1 MKNNKLMKNIVNS
14 FKINTLS
21 SRKGLGVGLTCL
33 FLTLGVGQAWAA
45 YYITGSNGNIGGWG
59 TWKNMTE
66 SSDGIFWY
74 FQAASGNCECKI
86 NTAKNYT
93 NALDAGYRDGGFCD
107 TDLGGNTWDNGGNI
121 NYWYN
126 SGSYYILVYVPNT
139 AVNTT
144 NKAKVCASTFL
155 PDAGYETTG
164 NTMKYYSNKAATDQT
179 TSALDRDN
187 GSTTALGTVTTLYLK
202 GFNSKMWQHGSG
214 NIYGESYQHYYY
226 KVHRTAVAAGST
238 GFTDAKNATSWS
250 AGTWTW
256 GSFNG
261 SKYRYPTYSGSLNE
275 NLLSGLGSGNYTM
288 SYYYLQE
295 GSKNFRHP
303 SVGTKFNKLTWT
315 IAVPAV
321 SGGAVT
327 SDGTGT
333 GAEGSPFSVADGNT
347 ITFTASGSQAS
358 TDANSVLYVKWG
370 NDAYAPASSTTK
382 TITPTTTKQS
392 MTVKLKYYNSADV
405 LSGAE
410 TTLTIYYQSTLT
422 PSIGIS
428 SISPS
433 PANSGDEVT
442 ITASRQNAGTA
453 NITYQYS
460 LNGTS
465 GWTTIGSATSSTT
478 KTWTVPAITA
488 TTTYYFRAQ
497 MTYSATTYTS
507 DVVSLKAYGKKTIK
521 VKDTNSWGANFK
533 IHRWGG
539 DAEGTEW
546 PGETANITTV
556 AGQWKQV
563 VLFSS
568 STNFVFCN
576 GSSTSTADGN
586 KTADQAYA
594 SMTDGNCYQIQ
605 SGSGASLTLTSTDC
619 PTAPSVTTASATSVA
634 TTSVQFNASSVSAN
648 NDAITAYGFKWGT
661 TDACSSGTV
670 SASNLGAGTTF
681 SASKTGLTNGTTYYY
696 KAYATNGFGTTYGS
710 VVNFRTKYVTTVTL
724 DQQSG
729 SGGTESVTATEG
741 SAMPSGKTAPTRS
754 GYTFGGYYKNT
765 GGGGKQYYN
774 SSMGSANNW
783 DGTSSTAT
791 IYAKWTANQY
801 TITFDKQSGSG
812 GTTSAKVHFDNNDFT
827 VNPVVMPTRA
837 GYTLGG
843 YYTATGGG
851 GVQVVNASGVWQS
864 DKASYL
870 DASGNWIY
878 ANNKTV
884 YAKWTPK
891 SCTIKFNFDESDEGY
906 GSKTGATTSVT
917 ATYGANMTTVTPP
930 TAKNGY
936 AFMGYWDGADGSG
949 TQYYKADGT
958 SKRTWNK
965 NTESATTLYAF
976 YKKAEIT
983 GITLDAAIWAP
994 VAAGDATTY
1003 ITADPTIAPTP
1014 EGTTSICWEL
1024 LYDNDNPVPGEHPA
1038 ITVSGYKVKFA
1049 INGLAT
1055 GNYKI
1060 RATLHTGSGTCGS
1073 GTTLSTLSK
1082 TFTIATDFDV
1092 TVKYMCG
1099 TEEIQPSTTVTG
1111 KATEWTSVSAPDI
1124 FGYTFTT
1131 WDLGD
1136 GGITKHGSDALTKQ
1150 ENFRFKATYNGTLT
1164 AVYRK
1169 RGIIYFKK
1177 PSDWD
1182 GTATVYYYNIGS
1194 SSKWKDSGDGTY
1206 GLCTKDISYGA
1217 TAMTRIGSTNI
1228 YYYDYEA
1235 TATTADDPGDYIAFT
1250 NVAQNGYDRLNGCQ
1264 CSYPINKTKGFNSGT
1279 PMFVCTNYK
1288 TQTWLANYYNAGYW
1302 TKYERGSGYTLKI
1315 YNKKESGRQEIK
1327 SVPFV
1332 TDGTNNFEIPFKAT
1346 VDLDAAT
1353 TYGFKIVRDDN
1364 LYFKNDYDGTM
1375 TYSSHDGWPFLYD
1388 GSDGSACGIT
1398 TTAAGSYVFTL
1409 SYFNTDN
1416 NADHE
1421 LRVSVTYPAAE
1432 KDFQVMYND
1441 NATWSLGTT
1450 HGRGWRHPSRIIT
1463 ARAGGIDTI
1472 SFFVAKGNSPRLYAR
1487 KVNSINASTGVIT
1500 WANINA
1506 EGSSTYKTLSVD
1518 SSAVYNFKVIQG
1530 SAGVISSIVNIGA
1543 YTGEYYIRC
1552 GALNSKWDNYTIDGD
1567 HKMTYSSFSES
1578 DANAFGEKFSHYKAK
1593 WCPRGTNV
1601 KFVIA
1606 NDYSPCISDTL
1617 IQDVGNPYDN
1627 IYLADAWGRPDG
1639 ELKAD
1644 GYDGSG
1650 NITTSGTGDRYSAN
1664 IRFMWN
1670 RKTNKISRA
1679 YVASSTNPERLFLVL
1694 RGNYAIKGTD
1704 NENIEDEG
1712 TGIPSVILQD
1722 DQNWIY
1728 EEVLY
1733 IKPGTRFKLY
1743 ACYAQASANPN
1754 GAQYFRGAY
1763 ESGAWAE
1770 DDTKSVILID
1780 GSGDYQKARVLYDF
1794 KTNRLICA
1802 WLPSDTAVSGT
1813 LNINADVMII
1823 REHQEA
1829 AQYLTFAKDGSGNE
1843 GQLTGVKTVYGVMKF
1858 NRWVLNN
1865 RKQTGD
1871 NDPLDVGDQKS
1882 IFERSLY
1889 FISFPFDV
1897 RVSDIFGFGQYGVHW
1912 IIEYYDGLTRAK
1924 NGFWIDSPPNWKY
1937 VTNPNGYTLKA
1948 NEGYILAL
1956 DLDQM
1961 KYNNTDFWPND
1972 IQTVELFFPSTAEL
1986 ETLKQTTCTIPALS
2000 SDYKCTI
2007 NRTGED
2013 GDRRVKDSYWRCIG
2027 TPSLNLYNTAV
2038 KDGSGKTI
2046 AWKTDYTWHEDE
2058 REFPFI
2064 YMWNKADNTLTPQST
2079 STFRFLPMHSYLVQN
2094 GGQIIWTNASAKPSS
2109 IVSRRE
2115 NDYQQIDYNWRL
2127 ELAKDSQMVDQAYIR
2142 MSNLEQV
2149 TDTFDFGQDLSK
2161 EFNATR
2167 SNIYSFIGYEKAA
2180 ANSMP
2185 LKTEQTTTVA
2195 LGLNIIAAGE
2205 YTLGMPDGTDGVGV
2219 TLVDS
2224 ETGTRTN
2231 LSAGMTYTVTLAAGD
2246 YTSRFYLEISPVK
2259 ETPTGL
2265 EPTTDSSLKGRE
2277 VRKVL
2282 IDGVLYIIRDG
2293 KIFDARGVMVK

>member
-21 SRKGLGVGLTCL
+21 SRKGLGVGLL
-33 FLTLGVGQAWAA
+33 FLLTTLGVGQMWGYDWTSGKVIYFDNTEAWSKCYLRVGHTTWNSAYQMTKVSNTLGLYKYTIPSWGGYAA
-45 YYITGSNGNIGGWG
+45 YAIANNCGWTNGNSIYKVNTGDGNAITASTVYIEASVSADRTIWPTGWKNDDDGCSYYNISNNSGLKTYSVTRSVTGSG
-59 TWKNMTE
+59 TLAIKYT
-66 SSDGIFWY
+66 SSG
-74 FQAASGNCECKI
+74 
-86 NTAKNYT
+86 
-93 NALDAGYRDGGFCD
+93 
-107 TDLGGNTWDNGGNI
+107 
-121 NYWYN
+121 
-126 SGSYYILVYVPNT
+126 
-139 AVNTT
+139 
-144 NKAKVCASTFL
+144 
-155 PDAGYETTG
+155 TG
-164 NTMKYYSNKAATDQT
+164 TMT
-179 TSALDRDN
+179 TSAAAST
-187 GSTTALGTVTTLYLK
+187 GSVSVIRSGNVEVTATPSSGYALTALSLGGKTFYSSDLNSGHYDFSGVREARTL
-202 GFNSKMWQHGSG
+202 
-214 NIYGESYQHYYY
+214 
-226 KVHRTAVAAGST
+226 
-238 GFTDAKNATSWS
+238 S
-250 AGTWTW
+250 A
-256 GSFNG
+256 
-261 SKYRYPTYSGSLNE
+261 
-275 NLLSGLGSGNYTM
+275 
-288 SYYYLQE
+288 
-295 GSKNFRHP
+295 
-303 SVGTKFNKLTWT
+303 
-315 IAVPAV
+315 
-321 SGGAVT
+321 
-327 SDGTGT
+327 
-333 GAEGSPFSVADGNT
+333 
-347 ITFTASGSQAS
+347 TFTAIA
-358 TDANSVLYVKWG
+358 
-370 NDAYAPASSTTK
+370 TK
-382 TITPTTTKQS
+382 TIRIKDT
-392 MTVKLKYYNSADV
+392 D
-405 LSGAE
+405 GWG
-410 TTLTIYYQSTLT
+410 
-422 PSIGIS
+422 GIKVYMW
-428 SISPS
+428 
-433 PANSGDEVT
+433 NEVT
-442 ITASRQNAGTA
+442 GAQNAAWPGVA
-453 NITYQYS
+453 
-460 LNGTS
+460 
-465 GWTTIGSATSSTT
+465 ATS
-478 KTWTVPAITA
+478 
-488 TTTYYFRAQ
+488 Y
-497 MTYSATTYTS
+497 
-507 DVVSLKAYGKKTIK
+507 
-521 VKDTNSWGANFK
+521 
-533 IHRWGG
+533 
-539 DAEGTEW
+539 
-546 PGETANITTV
+546 
-556 AGQWKQV
+556 
-563 VLFSS
+563 
-568 STNFVFCN
+568 N
-576 GSSTSTADGN
+576 GSSKWYTVTLSTQYTHFIISKSSDSSVKSNDIPISAATND
-586 KTADQAYA
+586 Y
-594 SMTDGNCYQIQ
+594 CYTTTT
-605 SGSGASLTLTSTDC
+605 GDLPAATPC
-619 PTAPSVTTASATSVA
+619 PDAPNVTTAAATSITKNSAT
-634 TTSVQFNASSVSAN
+634 FNASGVGDNS
-648 NDAITAYGFKWGT
+648 DDITEYGFYWGT
-661 TDACSSGTV
+661 TSACSSGPIT
-670 SASNLGAGTTF
+670 ASNLGTGTTF
-681 SASKTGLTNGTTYYY
+681 SVSKTGLSSGTTYYY
-696 KAYATNGFGTTYGS
+696 KAYATNAQGTTYGS

-1421 LRVSVTYPAAE
+1421 LRVSVTYPAAVN
-1432 KDFQVMYND
+1432 DFQVMYND
-1441 NATWSLGTT
+1441 DAKWSGTT
-1450 HGRGWRHPSRIIT
+1450 NHASTWRHPSRIIK
-1463 ARAGGIDTI
+1463 ARKAGVDTI
-1472 SFFVAKGNSPRLYAR
+1472 SFFVAKDNTPRLYAR
-1487 KVNSINASTGVIT
+1487 KVNSITAGTGAIS
-1500 WANINA
+1500 W
-1506 EGSSTYKTLSVD
+1506 GSLNVAGATYQNLSVD
-1518 SSAVYNFKVIQG
+1518 SSAVYNFKVTQG
-1530 SAGVISSIVNIGA
+1530 AAGVISSIERIGA

-1617 IQDVGNPYDN
+1617 IQDVGNPYNN
-1627 IYLADAWGRPDG
+1627 IYLDDAWGRPDG

-1644 GYDGSG
+1644 GYDDSG
-1650 NITTSGTGDRYSAN
+1650 NITTSGTEDRYSAN

-1813 LNINADVMII
+1813 LKINADVMII

-1829 AQYLTFAKDGSGNE
+1829 AQYLSFANADSK
-1843 GQLTGVKTVYGVMKF
+1843 LTGVKTVYGVMKF

-1865 RKQTGD
+1865 RQQTGTHL
-1871 NDPLDVGDQKS
+1871 PLDVGDQKS

-1897 RVSDIFGFGQYGVHW
+1897 RLGDIFGFGQYGVHW
-1912 IIEYYDGLTRAK
+1912 ILEYYDGLTRAK

-1937 VTNPNGYTLKA
+1937 VMPSEATSFVLKA

-1961 KYNNTDFWPND
+1961 GYNNTDFWPND

-1986 ETLKQTTCTIPALS
+1986 KTLKQTTCTIPALS

-2038 KDGSGKTI
+2038 KDGSGHTI

-2058 REFPFI
+2058 HEFPFI

-2115 NDYQQIDYNWRL
+2115 NDYQQIEYNWRL
-2127 ELAKDSQMVDQAYIR
+2127 ELARDSQMVDQAYIR

-2167 SNIYSFIGYEKAA
+2167 SNIYSFIGYEKVA

-2185 LKTEQTTTVA
+2185 LKTEQTTIVA
-2195 LGLNIIAAGE
+2195 IGLNIITAGE

-2265 EPTTDSSLKGRE
+2265 EQLPTTNDQSPIKKL
-2277 VRKVL
+2277 L
-2282 IDGVLYIIRDG
+2282 IDGILYIVRDG

>member
-1 MKNNKLMKNIVNS
+1 MKNIVNS

-21 SRKGLGVGLTCL
+21 SRKGLGVGLL
-33 FLTLGVGQAWAA
+33 FLLLTLGVGQMWGATQR
-45 YYITGSNGNIGGWG
+45 YIYVGISSNYQTYKDGSNYGFNFWGGTSGGVKSGTYLTTYTWDKRTYYMYRVQVYDDNNKTQFKGNNSWYDPADGFSVTLNG
-59 TWKNMTE
+59 TTNNAVFFSH
-66 SSDGIFWY
+66 SSDGWQGQ
-74 FQAASGNCECKI
+74 FQQ
-86 NTAKNYT
+86 NY
-93 NALDAGYRDGGFCD
+93 
-107 TDLGGNTWDNGGNI
+107 
-121 NYWYN
+121 
-126 SGSYYILVYVPNT
+126 
-139 AVNTT
+139 
-144 NKAKVCASTFL
+144 
-155 PDAGYETTG
+155 
-164 NTMKYYSNKAATDQT
+164 Q
-179 TSALDRDN
+179 
-187 GSTTALGTVTTLYLK
+187 
-202 GFNSKMWQHGSG
+202 
-214 NIYGESYQHYYY
+214 
-226 KVHRTAVAAGST
+226 
-238 GFTDAKNATSWS
+238 
-250 AGTWTW
+250 
-256 GSFNG
+256 
-261 SKYRYPTYSGSLNE
+261 
-275 NLLSGLGSGNYTM
+275 
-288 SYYYLQE
+288 
-295 GSKNFRHP
+295 
-303 SVGTKFNKLTWT
+303 
-315 IAVPAV
+315 
-321 SGGAVT
+321 VT
-327 SDGTGT
+327 S
-333 GAEGSPFSVADGNT
+333 
-347 ITFTASGSQAS
+347 TASLS
-358 TDANSVLYVKWG
+358 
-370 NDAYAPASSTTK
+370 ASSTS
-382 TITPTTTKQS
+382 ITTAQT
-392 MTVKLKYYNSADV
+392 
-405 LSGAE
+405 
-410 TTLTIYYQSTLT
+410 STLT
-422 PSIGIS
+422 PSLSSNSTYNEIKSTTYSVSTNPGSAGSVTSAGVFSATAAGTYTVTATVTYNAKGFSGITKTATATK
-428 SISPS
+428 SITVSAAAETTHS
-433 PANSGDEVT
+433 VT
-442 ITASRQNAGTA
+442 ITYKCGSTTVSTGTSQTIGEVTAASVTAPTVAGYTFSNWTLGTGISNQSANTSANPISVKTKSSGTHTMQANYAEDLSSPWHLLGAPTPFGGWSSSSSNMLQKASGSSTGSVASITINVSALPSAEEYTFKLYNATTDKWRTNGGYWVTRANNNPTLSTEGGTNNELIFKPDVIGNYTFSLDYSSANPVLTVTFPTKYTVTYSVAPSGAANAITTSPSVTSGGYVAAGTSITFTHA
-453 NITYQYS
+453 AAKTGYSWYRWENGSGSSLGTGSTYTTTINANTTVVAKYTENTYNVTATASAGGSATPTSATSMGQITGGNITATPNTGYNFVNWTITSGSGYF
-460 LNGTS
+460 GTS
-465 GWTTIGSATSSTT
+465 GTATTSTT
-478 KTWTVPAITA
+478 ANTKFRPTAAATIQANFTAKTYSITLDCEGATTGSTSVTMTYNSSSHTAITA
-488 TTTYYFRAQ
+488 PT
-497 MTYSATTYTS
+497 
-507 DVVSLKAYGKKTIK
+507 KT
-521 VKDTNSWGANFK
+521 
-533 IHRWGG
+533 
-539 DAEGTEW
+539 
-546 PGETANITTV
+546 
-556 AGQWKQV
+556 
-563 VLFSS
+563 
-568 STNFVFCN
+568 
-576 GSSTSTADGN
+576 
-586 KTADQAYA
+586 
-594 SMTDGNCYQIQ
+594 
-605 SGSGASLTLTSTDC
+605 
-619 PTAPSVTTASATSVA
+619 
-634 TTSVQFNASSVSAN
+634 
-648 NDAITAYGFKWGT
+648 
-661 TDACSSGTV
+661 
-670 SASNLGAGTTF
+670 
-681 SASKTGLTNGTTYYY
+681 
-696 KAYATNGFGTTYGS
+696 
-710 VVNFRTKYVTTVTL
+710 
-724 DQQSG
+724 
-729 SGGTESVTATEG
+729 
-741 SAMPSGKTAPTRS
+741 
-754 GYTFGGYYKNT
+754 GYTFGGWYSGDNGT
-765 GGGGKQYYN
+765 GSQ
-774 SSMGSANNW
+774 
-783 DGTSSTAT
+783 
-791 IYAKWTANQY
+791 
-801 TITFDKQSGSG
+801 
-812 GTTSAKVHFDNNDFT
+812 
-827 VNPVVMPTRA
+827 VM
-837 GYTLGG
+837 
-843 YYTATGGG
+843 
-851 GVQVVNASGVWQS
+851 NASGVLQANVSGYTGAGGIWT
-864 DKASYL
+864 K
-870 DASGNWIY
+870 DA
-878 ANNKTV
+878 TCTL

-891 SCTIKFNFDESDEGY
+891 QCTVNFDFDESDEGY
-906 GSKTGATTSVT
+906 GSRTGATTSVT

-1177 PSDWD
+1177 PSDWT
-1182 GTATVYYYNIGS
+1182 GTKVYYYNLGS
-1194 SSKWKDSGDGTY
+1194 SDKWHTTEGDWKKRGIY
-1206 GLCTKDISYGA
+1206 TKDISWGA
-1217 TAMTRIGSTNI
+1217 HEMTRITGTSI

-1235 TATTADDPGDYIAFT
+1235 ENNAAANPGDYIAF
-1250 NVAQNGYDRLNGCQ
+1250 ADASQDGYEPIYNCKA
-1264 CSYPINKTKGFNSGT
+1264 SYPIQYTKGFNTGT
-1279 PMFVCTNYK
+1279 PMFVCTNYSNSDIWNDVK
-1288 TQTWLANYYNAGYW
+1288 YYNHGYW

-1364 LYFKNDYDGTM
+1364 LYFKNDNDGTM

-1409 SYFNTDN
+1409 SYFNTGN

-1421 LRVSVTYPAAE
+1421 LRVSVTYPAAVN
-1432 KDFQVMYND
+1432 DFQVYYKD
-1441 NATWSLGTT
+1441 ASKPA
-1450 HGRGWRHPSRIIT
+1450 HPSRMIK
-1463 ARAGGIDTI
+1463 ARAGGVDTI
-1472 SFFVAKGNSPRLYAR
+1472 SFFVHKTNTPMLKAR
-1487 KVNSINASTGVIT
+1487 KVTNASTMT
-1500 WANINA
+1500 WGALNIKGA
-1506 EGSSTYKTLSVD
+1506 ASMSLSVD
-1518 SSAVYNFKVIQG
+1518 SSAVYNFKVTQG

-1601 KFVIA
+1601 KFAIA

-1617 IQDVGNPYDN
+1617 IQDVGNPYNN
-1627 IYLADAWGRPDG
+1627 IYLDDAWGRPDG

-1650 NITTSGTGDRYSAN
+1650 NITTSETGDRYSAN

-1728 EEVLY
+1728 EEILY
-1733 IKPGTRFKLY
+1733 IKPNTRFKLY
-1743 ACYAQASANPN
+1743 ACYAQVTASPN
-1754 GAQYFRGAY
+1754 GAQYFRGSYNSNAF
-1763 ESGAWAE
+1763 
-1770 DDTKSVILID
+1770 
-1780 GSGDYQKARVLYDF
+1780 SGDDGVDSENSVVLISGNGEYQKARVLYDF

-1802 WLPSDTAVSGT
+1802 WLPSETAVSST

-1829 AQYLTFAKDGSGNE
+1829 AQYLSFADADSK
-1843 GQLTGVKTVYGVMKF
+1843 LTGVKTVYGVMKF

-1865 RKQTGD
+1865 RQQTGTHL
-1871 NDPLDVGDQKS
+1871 PLDVGDQKS

-1897 RVSDIFGFGQYGVHW
+1897 RLGDIFGFGQYGVHW
-1912 IIEYYDGLTRAK
+1912 ILEYYDGLTRAK

-1937 VTNPNGYTLKA
+1937 VMPSEATSFVLKA

-1961 KYNNTDFWPND
+1961 GYNNTDFWPND

-2038 KDGSGKTI
+2038 KDGSGHTI

-2185 LKTEQTTTVA
+2185 LKTEQTTIVA
-2195 LGLNIIAAGE
+2195 IGLNIITAGE

-2265 EPTTDSSLKGRE
+2265 EQLPTTNDQSPIKKL
-2277 VRKVL
+2277 L

>member
-14 FKINTLS
+14 FRINTLS
-21 SRKGLGVGLTCL
+21 SRKGLGVGLICL
-33 FLTLGVGQAWAA
+33 LLTLNIGQVWAVD
-45 YYITGSNGNIGGWG
+45 YYLDISGFTSWTPEQNGNYSLWDGSNNIHSTNVATNLYKFSTDKTPTTLYFKRKDSGSNEFSVTRSSTYNVYKVTGWNTGSCANYNISTVAKTNYIYFNNHTTGWNTTYKYFVIGHDKPSAYSKVYSLSNIDNTELLYVAQSSDNWSDVTYYGFNGSSSTYSDGSWGTASYDDATKYTAPYTGKYDMNNGSSYYCVPSAAANNSSFSITYKAGFGSIPKFNATQSAKYRKTKTESYSTVSGSWPATLKLKGTYLSGNGASTRTEITSTASTDGAEKKTYGAVVTGLITHTYTSLSDDYKFEGWG
-59 TWKNMTE
+59 TGSTPSKTDASYEYNITAATTVYAFFTRKWQVNFGKGGTYGTSTVTATADA
-66 SSDGIFWY
+66 SSIS
-74 FQAASGNCECKI
+74 SGTKVVGGSTI
-86 NTAKNYT
+86 VFTANP
-93 NALDAGYRDGGFCD
+93 A
-107 TDLGGNTWDNGGNI
+107 
-121 NYWYN
+121 
-126 SGSYYILVYVPNT
+126 
-139 AVNTT
+139 
-144 NKAKVCASTFL
+144 
-155 PDAGYETTG
+155 AGYEIEG
-164 NTMKYYSNKAATDQT
+164 WYSNAACTTPIDNGTNTTYTISSLDAASTVYVKFQPKT
-179 TSALDRDN
+179 CAITLNYQTSAP
-187 GSTTALGTVTTLYLK
+187 GYS
-202 GFNSKMWQHGSG
+202 SSG
-214 NIYGESYQHYYY
+214 DITN
-226 KVHRTAVAAGST
+226 AGSLTATYGSAMTPLT
-238 GFTDAKNATSWS
+238 GTMPIAA
-250 AGTWTW
+250 
-256 GSFNG
+256 NG
-261 SKYRYPTYSGSLNE
+261 YKFQGF
-275 NLLSGLGSGNYTM
+275 YT
-288 SYYYLQE
+288 
-295 GSKNFRHP
+295 GVN
-303 SVGTKFNKLTWT
+303 
-315 IAVPAV
+315 
-321 SGGAVT
+321 
-327 SDGTGT
+327 GTGT
-333 GAEGSPFSVADGNT
+333 
-347 ITFTASGSQAS
+347 
-358 TDANSVLYVKWG
+358 
-370 NDAYAPASSTTK
+370 
-382 TITPTTTKQS
+382 
-392 MTVKLKYYNSADV
+392 KYYNA
-405 LSGAE
+405 
-410 TTLTIYYQSTLT
+410 
-422 PSIGIS
+422 
-428 SISPS
+428 
-433 PANSGDEVT
+433 
-442 ITASRQNAGTA
+442 
-453 NITYQYS
+453 
-460 LNGTS
+460 NGT
-465 GWTTIGSATSSTT
+465 
-478 KTWTVPAITA
+478 
-488 TTTYYFRAQ
+488 
-497 MTYSATTYTS
+497 
-507 DVVSLKAYGKKTIK
+507 
-521 VKDTNSWGANFK
+521 
-533 IHRWGG
+533 
-539 DAEGTEW
+539 
-546 PGETANITTV
+546 
-556 AGQWKQV
+556 
-563 VLFSS
+563 
-568 STNFVFCN
+568 
-576 GSSTSTADGN
+576 
-586 KTADQAYA
+586 
-594 SMTDGNCYQIQ
+594 
-605 SGSGASLTLTSTDC
+605 
-619 PTAPSVTTASATSVA
+619 
-634 TTSVQFNASSVSAN
+634 
-648 NDAITAYGFKWGT
+648 
-661 TDACSSGTV
+661 
-670 SASNLGAGTTF
+670 
-681 SASKTGLTNGTTYYY
+681 
-696 KAYATNGFGTTYGS
+696 
-710 VVNFRTKYVTTVTL
+710 
-724 DQQSG
+724 
-729 SGGTESVTATEG
+729 
-741 SAMPSGKTAPTRS
+741 
-754 GYTFGGYYKNT
+754 
-765 GGGGKQYYN
+765 
-774 SSMGSANNW
+774 SANNW
-783 DGTSSTAT
+783 AVNTKST
-791 IYAKWTANQY
+791 
-801 TITFDKQSGSG
+801 
-812 GTTSAKVHFDNNDFT
+812 
-827 VNPVVMPTRA
+827 
-837 GYTLGG
+837 
-843 YYTATGGG
+843 
-851 GVQVVNASGVWQS
+851 
-864 DKASYL
+864 
-870 DASGNWIY
+870 
-878 ANNKTV
+878 
-884 YAKWTPK
+884 
-891 SCTIKFNFDESDEGY
+891 
-906 GSKTGATTSVT
+906 
-917 ATYGANMTTVTPP
+917 
-930 TAKNGY
+930 
-936 AFMGYWDGADGSG
+936 
-949 TQYYKADGT
+949 
-958 SKRTWNK
+958 
-965 NTESATTLYAF
+965 TTLYAY
-976 YKKAEIT
+976 YKVAEVTVAVDHSIFS
-983 GITLDAAIWAP
+983 P
-994 VAAGDATTY
+994 VAAGGESWVTAT
-1003 ITADPTIAPTP
+1003 PTVSPTP
-1014 EGTTSICWEL
+1014 EGTTTICWAL
-1024 LYDNDNPVPGEHPA
+1024 LYDDENPVP
-1038 ITVSGYKVKFA
+1038 SGHDPVELADNKVKFNLA
-1049 INGLAT
+1049 GLAA

-1073 GTTLSTLSK
+1073 GTLLSTYDK
-1082 TFTIATDFDV
+1082 TITIATNFKV
-1092 TVKYMCG
+1092 TVRYMCG
-1099 TEEIQPSTTVTG
+1099 DEAIKDTIMVDALATDWTTI
-1111 KATEWTSVSAPDI
+1111 SAPNI

-1206 GLCTKDISYGA
+1206 GLCTTDISYGA
-1217 TAMTRIGSTNI
+1217 TPMTRIGSTNI

-1441 NATWSLGTT
+1441 SATWSLGTT
-1450 HGRGWRHPSRIIT
+1450 HGSGWRHPSRIIT

-1617 IQDVGNPYDN
+1617 IQDVGNPYNN
-1627 IYLADAWGRPDG
+1627 IYLDDAWGRPDG

-1650 NITTSGTGDRYSAN
+1650 NITTSGTEDRYSAN

-1704 NENIEDEG
+1704 NKNIEDEG

-1728 EEVLY
+1728 EEILY
-1733 IKPGTRFKLY
+1733 IKPNTRFKLY
-1743 ACYAQASANPN
+1743 ACYAQVTASPN
-1754 GAQYFRGAY
+1754 GAQYFRGSYNSNAF
-1763 ESGAWAE
+1763 
-1770 DDTKSVILID
+1770 
-1780 GSGDYQKARVLYDF
+1780 SGDDGVDSENSVVLISGNGEYQKARVLYDF

-1802 WLPSDTAVSGT
+1802 WLPSETAVSGT

-1829 AQYLTFAKDGSGNE
+1829 AQYLSFADADSK
-1843 GQLTGVKTVYGVMKF
+1843 LTGVKTVYGVMKF

-1865 RKQTGD
+1865 RQQTGTHL
-1871 NDPLDVGDQKS
+1871 PLDVGDQKS

-1897 RVSDIFGFGQYGVHW
+1897 RLGDIFGFGQYGVHW
-1912 IIEYYDGLTRAK
+1912 ILEYYDGLTRAK

-1937 VTNPNGYTLKA
+1937 VMPSEATSFVLKA

-2038 KDGSGKTI
+2038 KDGSGNII

-2058 REFPFI
+2058 HEFPFI

-2094 GGQIIWTNASAKPSS
+2094 GGKIVWTNISAKSSS

-2185 LKTEQTTTVA
+2185 LKTEQTTIVA
-2195 LGLNIIAAGE
+2195 IGLNIIAAGE

-2231 LSAGMTYTVTLAAGD
+2231 LGAGMTYTVTLAAGD

-2265 EPTTDSSLKGRE
+2265 EQLPTTNDQSPIKKL
-2277 VRKVL
+2277 L
-2282 IDGVLYIIRDG
+2282 IDGILYIVRDG

>member
-21 SRKGLGVGLTCL
+21 SRKGLGVGLL
-33 FLTLGVGQAWAA
+33 FLLLTLGVGQMWGATQR
-45 YYITGSNGNIGGWG
+45 YIYVGISSNYQTYKDGSNYGFNFWGGTSGGVKSGTYLTTYTWDKRTYYMYRVQVYDDNNKTQFKGNNSWYDPADGFSVTLNG
-59 TWKNMTE
+59 TTNNAVFFSH
-66 SSDGIFWY
+66 SSDGWQGQ
-74 FQAASGNCECKI
+74 FQQ
-86 NTAKNYT
+86 NY
-93 NALDAGYRDGGFCD
+93 
-107 TDLGGNTWDNGGNI
+107 
-121 NYWYN
+121 
-126 SGSYYILVYVPNT
+126 
-139 AVNTT
+139 
-144 NKAKVCASTFL
+144 
-155 PDAGYETTG
+155 
-164 NTMKYYSNKAATDQT
+164 Q
-179 TSALDRDN
+179 
-187 GSTTALGTVTTLYLK
+187 
-202 GFNSKMWQHGSG
+202 
-214 NIYGESYQHYYY
+214 
-226 KVHRTAVAAGST
+226 
-238 GFTDAKNATSWS
+238 
-250 AGTWTW
+250 
-256 GSFNG
+256 
-261 SKYRYPTYSGSLNE
+261 
-275 NLLSGLGSGNYTM
+275 
-288 SYYYLQE
+288 
-295 GSKNFRHP
+295 
-303 SVGTKFNKLTWT
+303 
-315 IAVPAV
+315 
-321 SGGAVT
+321 VT
-327 SDGTGT
+327 S
-333 GAEGSPFSVADGNT
+333 
-347 ITFTASGSQAS
+347 TASLS
-358 TDANSVLYVKWG
+358 
-370 NDAYAPASSTTK
+370 ASSTS
-382 TITPTTTKQS
+382 ITTAQT
-392 MTVKLKYYNSADV
+392 
-405 LSGAE
+405 
-410 TTLTIYYQSTLT
+410 STLT
-422 PSIGIS
+422 PSLSSNSTYNEIKSTTYSVSTNPGSAGSVTSAGVFSATAAGTYTVTATVTYNAKGFSGITKTATATK
-428 SISPS
+428 SITVSAAAETTHS
-433 PANSGDEVT
+433 VT
-442 ITASRQNAGTA
+442 ITYKCGSTTVSTGTSQTIGEVTAASVTAPTVAGYTFSNWTLGTGISNQSANTSANPISVKTLSSGTYTMQANYVEDLSSPWHLLGASTPFGGWSSSNSNMLQKASGSSTRSVASITINVSALPSAEEYTFKLYNATTDKWRTNRGYWVTRANNNPTLSTEGGTDNELIFKPDVVGNYTFTLDYSSANPVLTVTFPTKYTVTYSVAPSGAANAITTSPSVTSGGYVAAGTS
-453 NITYQYS
+453 ITFTHAAAKTGYS
-460 LNGTS
+460 WYRWENGS
-465 GWTTIGSATSSTT
+465 GSSLGTGSTYTTTINANTTVVAKYRENTFNVTVTKNPSVGGSITPTSVTAMGMATGGDITATPATGYNFTNWTITLGTGYFGSSETSTTSTT
-478 KTWTVPAITA
+478 KNTKFRPTA
-488 TTTYYFRAQ
+488 A
-497 MTYSATTYTS
+497 AT
-507 DVVSLKAYGKKTIK
+507 IR
-521 VKDTNSWGANFK
+521 ANF
-533 IHRWGG
+533 
-539 DAEGTEW
+539 
-546 PGETANITTV
+546 TA
-556 AGQWKQV
+556 K
-563 VLFSS
+563 
-568 STNFVFCN
+568 
-576 GSSTSTADGN
+576 
-586 KTADQAYA
+586 
-594 SMTDGNCYQIQ
+594 
-605 SGSGASLTLTSTDC
+605 
-619 PTAPSVTTASATSVA
+619 
-634 TTSVQFNASSVSAN
+634 
-648 NDAITAYGFKWGT
+648 
-661 TDACSSGTV
+661 
-670 SASNLGAGTTF
+670 
-681 SASKTGLTNGTTYYY
+681 
-696 KAYATNGFGTTYGS
+696 
-710 VVNFRTKYVTTVTL
+710 
-724 DQQSG
+724 
-729 SGGTESVTATEG
+729 
-741 SAMPSGKTAPTRS
+741 
-754 GYTFGGYYKNT
+754 
-765 GGGGKQYYN
+765 
-774 SSMGSANNW
+774 
-783 DGTSSTAT
+783 
-791 IYAKWTANQY
+791 QY
-801 TITFDKQSGSG
+801 TITLNGNG
-812 GTTSAKVHFDNNDFT
+812 GTGHTSSVKATYNSSSLSASITNPTQTGYNFNGWHKSSGTGQLIINTSGVLQASTDYTGDGGIWTNDGAVTLYAGWTAKTYAITIDQQITAPGYSASGT
-827 VNPVVMPTRA
+827 VACPDATYNLTAPTLTGTVPTAANGYCFMGFYTEPLGAGVKLVNADKSWVASVA
-837 GYTLGG
+837 GYT
-843 YYTATGGG
+843 
-851 GVQVVNASGVWQS
+851 
-864 DKASYL
+864 D
-870 DASGNWIY
+870 
-878 ANNKTV
+878 
-884 YAKWTPK
+884 
-891 SCTIKFNFDESDEGY
+891 
-906 GSKTGATTSVT
+906 GSK
-917 ATYGANMTTVTPP
+917 
-930 TAKNGY
+930 K
-936 AFMGYWDGADGSG
+936 WIHDGA
-949 TQYYKADGT
+949 A
-958 SKRTWNK
+958 
-965 NTESATTLYAF
+965 TLYAY

-983 GITLDAAIWAP
+983 VAVDQSIFSP
-994 VAAGDATTY
+994 VAAGGESWVTAT
-1003 ITADPTIAPTP
+1003 PTVSPTP
-1014 EGTTSICWEL
+1014 EDTTTICWAL
-1024 LYDNDNPVPGEHPA
+1024 LYDDENPVP
-1038 ITVSGYKVKFA
+1038 SGHDPVELADNKVKFNLA
-1049 INGLAT
+1049 GLAA

-1060 RATLHTGSGTCGS
+1060 RATLRTGSSCAAGTL
-1073 GTTLSTLSK
+1073 LSTYDK
-1082 TFTIATDFDV
+1082 TITIATNFKV
-1092 TVKYMCG
+1092 TVRYMCG
-1099 TEEIQPSTTVTG
+1099 DEAIKDTIMVDALATDWTTI
-1111 KATEWTSVSAPDI
+1111 SAPNI

-1136 GGITKHGSDALTKQ
+1136 GGITRNPSTALTQ
-1150 ENFRFKATYNGTLT
+1150 QTNFRFKATYNGTLT

-1177 PSDWD
+1177 PSDWT
-1182 GTATVYYYNIGS
+1182 GTKVYYYNLGS
-1194 SSKWKDSGDGTY
+1194 SDKWHTTEGDWKKRGIY
-1206 GLCTKDISYGA
+1206 TKDISWGA
-1217 TAMTRIGSTNI
+1217 HEMTRITGTSI

-1235 TATTADDPGDYIAFT
+1235 ENNAAANPGDYIAF
-1250 NVAQNGYDRLNGCQ
+1250 ADASQDGYEPIYNCKA
-1264 CSYPINKTKGFNSGT
+1264 SYPIQYTKGFNTGT
-1279 PMFVCTNYK
+1279 PMFVCTNYSNSDIWNDVK
-1288 TQTWLANYYNAGYW
+1288 YYNHGYW

-1421 LRVSVTYPAAE
+1421 LRVSVTYPAAVN
-1432 KDFQVMYND
+1432 DFQVYYKD
-1441 NATWSLGTT
+1441 ASKPA
-1450 HGRGWRHPSRIIT
+1450 HPSRMIK
-1463 ARAGGIDTI
+1463 ARAGGVDTI
-1472 SFFVAKGNSPRLYAR
+1472 SFFVHKTNTPMLKAR
-1487 KVNSINASTGVIT
+1487 KVTNASTMT
-1500 WANINA
+1500 WGALNIKEA
-1506 EGSSTYKTLSVD
+1506 ASMSLSVD
-1518 SSAVYNFKVIQG
+1518 SSAVYNFKVTQG

-1578 DANAFGEKFSHYKAK
+1578 DANFGEKFSHYKAK

-1617 IQDVGNPYDN
+1617 IQDVGNPYNN
-1627 IYLADAWGRPDG
+1627 IYLDDPWGRPDG

-1644 GYDGSG
+1644 GYDGSA
-1650 NITTSGTGDRYSAN
+1650 NITTSETGDRYSAN

-1802 WLPSDTAVSGT
+1802 WLPSDTAVSGP
-1813 LNINADVMII
+1813 LKINADVMII

-1829 AQYLTFAKDGSGNE
+1829 AQYLSFADADSK
-1843 GQLTGVKTVYGVMKF
+1843 LTGVKTVYGVMKF

-1865 RKQTGD
+1865 RQQTGTHL
-1871 NDPLDVGDQKS
+1871 PLDVGDQKS

-1897 RVSDIFGFGQYGVHW
+1897 RLGDIFGFGQYGVHW
-1912 IIEYYDGLTRAK
+1912 ILEYYDGLTRAK

-1937 VTNPNGYTLKA
+1937 VMPSEATSFVLKA

-2038 KDGSGKTI
+2038 KDGSGNTI

-2185 LKTEQTTTVA
+2185 LKTEQTTIVA
-2195 LGLNIIAAGE
+2195 IGLNIITAGE

-2282 IDGVLYIIRDG
+2282 IDGILYIVRDG

>member
-1 MKNNKLMKNIVNS
+1 MKNIVNS

-21 SRKGLGVGLTCL
+21 SRKGLGVGLL
-33 FLTLGVGQAWAA
+33 FLLLTLGVGQMWGA
-45 YYITGSNGNIGGWG
+45 YYITGSNGNLTGWG
-59 TWKNMTE
+59 TWNNMTE

-74 FQAASGNCECKI
+74 FRAASGNCECKI
-86 NTAKNYT
+86 NTSKNYT
-93 NALDAGYRDGGFCD
+93 NALDASSRDGGFCD
-107 TDLGGNTWDNGGNI
+107 TDLGGNTWDAGGNI

-126 SGSYYILVYVPNT
+126 SGSYYILVYKPNT

-164 NTMKYYSNKAATDQT
+164 NTMTYYSNKAASDQT
-179 TSALDRDN
+179 TSALDRTN

-214 NIYGESYQHYYY
+214 NIYGESKQHYYY

-256 GSFNG
+256 GSFND

-303 SVGTKFNKLTWT
+303 SDGSKFNKLTWT
-315 IAVPAV
+315 IGVPSV

-327 SDGTGT
+327 SNGTGT
-333 GAEGSPFSVADGNT
+333 GADGSPFSVADGNT

-370 NDAYAPASSTTK
+370 SDSYAPASSTTK

-392 MTVKLKYYNSADV
+392 MTVKLKYYNSNDD

-563 VLFSS
+563 VLYSS

-710 VVNFRTKYVTTVTL
+710 VQSFRTKYVTTVTL
-724 DQQSG
+724 DKQGG
-729 SGGTESVTATEG
+729 SEGTSEVTANEG
-741 SAMPSGKTAPTRS
+741 SAMPSGKTAPGKT
-754 GYTFGGYYKNT
+754 GYTFGGYYANA
-765 GGGGKQYYN
+765 GGSGKQYYT
-774 SSMGSANNW
+774 SSMISANNW
-783 DGTSSTAT
+783 DVAASTAT
-791 IYAKWTANQY
+791 IYAEWTANTY
-801 TITFDKQSGSG
+801 TITYNANG
-812 GTTSAKVHFDNNDFT
+812 GTGTTASSSHTYDAAKVLTTNGYSKTGYNFGGWATSKANADAGT
-827 VNPVVMPTRA
+827 VA
-837 GYTLGG
+837 YTNGQSVTNLSSTQG
-843 YYTATGGG
+843 AT
-851 GVQVVNASGVWQS
+851 VQLWA
-864 DKASYL
+864 
-870 DASGNWIY
+870 I
-878 ANNKTV
+878 
-884 YAKWTPK
+884 WTPK
-891 SCTIKFNFDESDEGY
+891 QSALTFNYQISAEGY
-906 GSKTGATTSVT
+906 GTSGTISAVS
-917 ATYGANMTTVTPP
+917 ATYGAAMPSLSGTMP
-930 TAKNGY
+930 TAANGY
-936 AFMGYWDGADGSG
+936 AFMGFYDAVGGSG
-949 TQYYKADGT
+949 TKYYNANG
-958 SKRTWNK
+958 SSAHIWNK
-965 NTESATTLYAF
+965 NTESGTTLYAY

-983 GITLDAAIWAP
+983 AITLDAAIWAP

-1111 KATEWTSVSAPDI
+1111 KATEWTSVSAPNI

-1136 GGITKHGSDALTKQ
+1136 GGITKHGNDALTKQ

-1250 NVAQNGYDRLNGCQ
+1250 NVIQNGYDRLNGCQ

-1421 LRVSVTYPAAE
+1421 LRVSVTYPAAVN
-1432 KDFQVMYND
+1432 DFQVMYND
-1441 NATWSLGTT
+1441 DAKWSGTT
-1450 HGRGWRHPSRIIT
+1450 NHASTWRHPSRIIK
-1463 ARAGGIDTI
+1463 ARKAGVDTI
-1472 SFFVAKGNSPRLYAR
+1472 SFFVAKDNTPRLYAR
-1487 KVNSINASTGVIT
+1487 KVNSITAGTGAIS
-1500 WANINA
+1500 W
-1506 EGSSTYKTLSVD
+1506 GSLNVAGATYQNLSVD
-1518 SSAVYNFKVIQG
+1518 SSAVYNFKVTQG
-1530 SAGVISSIVNIGA
+1530 AAGVISSIERIGA

-1617 IQDVGNPYDN
+1617 IQDVDNPYNN
-1627 IYLADAWGRPDG
+1627 IYLDDAWGRPDG

-1644 GYDGSG
+1644 GYDGSA
-1650 NITTSGTGDRYSAN
+1650 NITTSETGDRYSAN

-1728 EEVLY
+1728 EEILY
-1733 IKPGTRFKLY
+1733 IKPNTRFKLY
-1743 ACYAQASANPN
+1743 ACYAQVTASPN
-1754 GAQYFRGAY
+1754 GAQYFRGSYNSNAF
-1763 ESGAWAE
+1763 
-1770 DDTKSVILID
+1770 
-1780 GSGDYQKARVLYDF
+1780 SGDDGVDSENSVVLISGNGEYQKARVLYDF

-1802 WLPSDTAVSGT
+1802 WLPSETAVSGT

-1829 AQYLTFAKDGSGNE
+1829 AQYLSFADADSK
-1843 GQLTGVKTVYGVMKF
+1843 LTGVKTVYGVMKF

-1865 RKQTGD
+1865 RQQTGTHL
-1871 NDPLDVGDQKS
+1871 PLDVGDQKS

-1897 RVSDIFGFGQYGVHW
+1897 RLGDIFGFGQYGVHW
-1912 IIEYYDGLTRAK
+1912 ILEYYDGLTRAK

-1937 VTNPNGYTLKA
+1937 VMPSEATSFVLKA

-2038 KDGSGKTI
+2038 KDGSGHTI

-2185 LKTEQTTTVA
+2185 LKTEQTTIVA
-2195 LGLNIIAAGE
+2195 IGLNIITAGE

>member
-14 FKINTLS
+14 FRINTLS

-33 FLTLGVGQAWAA
+33 FLTLGVGQMWGKLILVDMGSAPNWYDNAHIH
-45 YYITGSNGNIGGWG
+45 YY
-59 TWKNMTE
+59 
-66 SSDGIFWY
+66 
-74 FQAASGNCECKI
+74 
-86 NTAKNYT
+86 
-93 NALDAGYRDGGFCD
+93 
-107 TDLGGNTWDNGGNI
+107 
-121 NYWYN
+121 
-126 SGSYYILVYVPNT
+126 SGSDKYVALT
-139 AVNTT
+139 STGIT
-144 NKAKVCASTFL
+144 NIYQATI
-155 PDAGYETTG
+155 PDSHG
-164 NTMKYYSNKAATDQT
+164 NGWRLCRYVSGARYNDGEWIS
-179 TSALDRDN
+179 DN
-187 GSTTALGTVTTLYLK
+187 GSDNKKFTYGGSSASTIVGLVTGGYIY
-202 GFNSKMWQHGSG
+202 FDNSATQWTG
-214 NIYGESYQHYYY
+214 NIQFVIGRGTSSGFSRTYEMTQIGNTKIWYVNLSDKSNHQWADATYYGFIASSD
-226 KVHRTAVAAGST
+226 KFGDGDWGSNNMT
-238 GFTDAKNATSWS
+238 NATKRLAAYTS
-250 AGTWTW
+250 A
-256 GSFNG
+256 
-261 SKYRYPTYSGSLNE
+261 
-275 NLLSGLGSGNYTM
+275 
-288 SYYYLQE
+288 
-295 GSKNFRHP
+295 
-303 SVGTKFNKLTWT
+303 
-315 IAVPAV
+315 
-321 SGGAVT
+321 
-327 SDGTGT
+327 
-333 GAEGSPFSVADGNT
+333 
-347 ITFTASGSQAS
+347 
-358 TDANSVLYVKWG
+358 
-370 NDAYAPASSTTK
+370 
-382 TITPTTTKQS
+382 
-392 MTVKLKYYNSADV
+392 
-405 LSGAE
+405 
-410 TTLTIYYQSTLT
+410 
-422 PSIGIS
+422 
-428 SISPS
+428 
-433 PANSGDEVT
+433 
-442 ITASRQNAGTA
+442 
-453 NITYQYS
+453 YS
-460 LNGTS
+460 LNDGSTYWCVPSGTTNGS
-465 GWTTIGSATSSTT
+465 SFTITYKDGYSNIP
-478 KTWTVPAITA
+478 KITA
-488 TTTYYFRAQ
+488 TTKVYTRTKTGNTYTLVTAGSWPATLKLKGTYLSGNGASARSEITSTKSSDGADKKTYGAVVTGLITH
-497 MTYSATTYTS
+497 TYSSLSDDYKFEGWGTGSIPSSTSASYEYNITAATTVYAFFTRKWQVNFGAGGTYGTSTVTATADASSISSGTKVVGGSTIVFTANPAAGYEIEGWYSNSTCTTPIDNGTNTTYTIS
-507 DVVSLKAYGKKTIK
+507 SLGAASTVYVKFQPKTCAI
-521 VKDTNSWGANFK
+521 TLNYQTSA
-533 IHRWGG
+533 
-539 DAEGTEW
+539 
-546 PGETANITTV
+546 PGY
-556 AGQWKQV
+556 
-563 VLFSS
+563 SS
-568 STNFVFCN
+568 SGDITNA
-576 GSSTSTADGN
+576 G
-586 KTADQAYA
+586 
-594 SMTDGNCYQIQ
+594 
-605 SGSGASLTLTSTDC
+605 SLT
-619 PTAPSVTTASATSVA
+619 A
-634 TTSVQFNASSVSAN
+634 
-648 NDAITAYGFKWGT
+648 
-661 TDACSSGTV
+661 
-670 SASNLGAGTTF
+670 
-681 SASKTGLTNGTTYYY
+681 
-696 KAYATNGFGTTYGS
+696 TYGS
-710 VVNFRTKYVTTVTL
+710 AMTPLTGTMPVAANGYKFQGFYTGVNGTGTKYYNAN
-724 DQQSG
+724 
-729 SGGTESVTATEG
+729 GT
-741 SAMPSGKTAPTRS
+741 
-754 GYTFGGYYKNT
+754 
-765 GGGGKQYYN
+765 
-774 SSMGSANNW
+774 SANNW
-783 DGTSSTAT
+783 AVNTKST
-791 IYAKWTANQY
+791 
-801 TITFDKQSGSG
+801 
-812 GTTSAKVHFDNNDFT
+812 
-827 VNPVVMPTRA
+827 
-837 GYTLGG
+837 
-843 YYTATGGG
+843 
-851 GVQVVNASGVWQS
+851 
-864 DKASYL
+864 
-870 DASGNWIY
+870 
-878 ANNKTV
+878 
-884 YAKWTPK
+884 
-891 SCTIKFNFDESDEGY
+891 
-906 GSKTGATTSVT
+906 
-917 ATYGANMTTVTPP
+917 
-930 TAKNGY
+930 
-936 AFMGYWDGADGSG
+936 
-949 TQYYKADGT
+949 
-958 SKRTWNK
+958 
-965 NTESATTLYAF
+965 TTLYAY
-976 YKKAEIT
+976 YKVAEVTVAVDHSIFS
-983 GITLDAAIWAP
+983 P
-994 VAAGDATTY
+994 VAAGGESWVTAT
-1003 ITADPTIAPTP
+1003 PTVSPTP
-1014 EGTTSICWEL
+1014 EGTTTICWAL
-1024 LYDNDNPVPGEHPA
+1024 LYDDENPVP
-1038 ITVSGYKVKFA
+1038 SGHDPVELTDNKVKFNLA
-1049 INGLAT
+1049 GLAA

-1073 GTTLSTLSK
+1073 GTLLSTYDK
-1082 TFTIATDFDV
+1082 TITIATNFKV
-1092 TVKYMCG
+1092 TVRYMCG
-1099 TEEIQPSTTVTG
+1099 DEAIKDTIMVDALATDWTTI
-1111 KATEWTSVSAPDI
+1111 SAPNI

-1136 GGITKHGSDALTKQ
+1136 GGITRNTSTALTQ
-1150 ENFRFKATYNGTLT
+1150 QTNFQFKATYNGTLT

-1206 GLCTKDISYGA
+1206 GLCTTDISYGA
-1217 TAMTRIGSTNI
+1217 TPMTRIGSTNI

-1364 LYFKNDYDGTM
+1364 LYFKNDNDGTM
-1375 TYSSHDGWPFLYD
+1375 TYSNHDGWPFLYD

-1409 SYFNTDN
+1409 SYFNTGN

-1421 LRVSVTYPAAE
+1421 LRVSVTYPAAVN
-1432 KDFQVMYND
+1432 DFQVYYKD
-1441 NATWSLGTT
+1441 ASKPA
-1450 HGRGWRHPSRIIT
+1450 HPSRMIK
-1463 ARAGGIDTI
+1463 ARAGGVDTI
-1472 SFFVAKGNSPRLYAR
+1472 SFFVHKTNTPMLKAR
-1487 KVNSINASTGVIT
+1487 KVTNASTMT
-1500 WANINA
+1500 WGALNINIKGA
-1506 EGSSTYKTLSVD
+1506 ASMSLSVD

-1530 SAGVISSIVNIGA
+1530 AAGVISSIVNIGA

-1578 DANAFGEKFSHYKAK
+1578 DANFGEKFSHYKAK

-1617 IQDVGNPYDN
+1617 IQDVGNPYNN
-1627 IYLADAWGRPDG
+1627 IYLDDPWGRPDG

-1644 GYDGSG
+1644 GYDGSA
-1650 NITTSGTGDRYSAN
+1650 NITTSETGDRYSAN

-1802 WLPSDTAVSGT
+1802 WLPSDTAVSGP
-1813 LNINADVMII
+1813 LKINADVMII

-1829 AQYLTFAKDGSGNE
+1829 AQYLSFADADSK
-1843 GQLTGVKTVYGVMKF
+1843 LTDVKTVYGVMKF

-1865 RKQTGD
+1865 RQQTGTHL
-1871 NDPLDVGDQKS
+1871 PLDVSDQKS

-1897 RVSDIFGFGQYGVHW
+1897 RLGDIFGFGQYGVHW
-1912 IIEYYDGLTRAK
+1912 ILEYYDGLTRAK

-1937 VTNPNGYTLKA
+1937 VMPSEATSFVLKA

-2007 NRTGED
+2007 NRTTGED

-2038 KDGSGKTI
+2038 KDGSGHTI

-2094 GGQIIWTNASAKPSS
+2094 GGQIIWTNASAKSSS

-2185 LKTEQTTTVA
+2185 LKTEQTTIVA
-2195 LGLNIIAAGE
+2195 IGLNIITAGE

-2219 TLVDS
+2219 TLVDG